1 MIKRL
6 YSLFAAVAA
15 LGLAAG
21 VGTDAMAQ
29 AKDWKKIKIAT
40 EGAYAPWNFTNAAG
54 KLEGFEVDLANDLC
68 KRMKAECEIVA
79 QDWDGIIP
87 SLQAGKYDAIIAG
100 MSITPKRMEVI
111 DFSVPYAVTPSA
123 LAVPKSSPLAKIAAD
138 KNYDLDKDK
147 AGAEKAIEGLKV
159 ALKGKVIGAQVSTTH
174 SNFIEAYFK
183 GVAETRTYKT
193 TEQHDLDLT
202 AGRLDGAYASIGYW
216 KPLLGKPEGK
226 DLVMVGPTFTGG
238 IFGTGVGAGIRKGDP
253 ELKAKFNE
261 AITAAA
267 KDGTIKTL
275 AVKWFGFDNTPQM

>member
-1 MIKRL
+1 MTKRL
-6 YSLFAAVAA
+6 YGLLAAVAV
-15 LGLAAG
+15 LGMTAG
-21 VGTDAMAQ
+21 LGTEAQAQ

-68 KRMKAECEIVA
+68 KRMGATCEIVA

-100 MSITPKRMEVI
+100 MSITAKRQEVI
-111 DFSVPYAVTPSA
+111 DFSSPYALTPSA
-123 LAVPKSSPLAKIAAD
+123 LAVPKSSSLAKIAKD
-138 KNYDLDKDK
+138 KNYDLDKNK
-147 AGAEKAIEGLKV
+147 ADAEKAIEGLKV
-159 ALKGKVIGAQVSTTH
+159 ALKGKVLGAQVSTTH
-174 SNFIEAYFK
+174 SNFIEQYFK

-202 AGRLDGAYASIGYW
+202 AGRLDGAYASIAYW
-216 KPLLGKPEGK
+216 KPLLDKPEGK

-238 IFGTGVGAGIRKGDP
+238 IFGTGVGVGLRKADP

-261 AITAAA
+261 AIAAA
-267 KDGTIKTL
+267 TKDGTIKKL
-275 AVKWFGFDNTPQM
+275 AMQWFGFDNSPQ

>member
-1 MIKRL
+1 MKKRL
-6 YSLFAAVAA
+6 YSMLAAVAA

-68 KRMKAECEIVA
+68 KRMGAECEIVA

-87 SLQAGKYDAIIAG
+87 SLQAGKYDVIIAG
-100 MSITPKRMEVI
+100 MSITAKRMEVI
-111 DFSVPYAVTPSA
+111 DFSTPYASTPAA
-123 LAVPKSSPLAKIAAD
+123 LAVLKTSPLAKIATD
-138 KNYDLDKDK
+138 KNYDLAKNKDD
-147 AGAEKAIEGLKV
+147 AEKQIAALKV

-174 SNFIEAYFK
+174 STFIETYFK
-183 GVAETRTYKT
+183 DVAEIRTYKT
-193 TEQHDLDLT
+193 TEQHDLDIT

-216 KPLLGKPEGK
+216 KPMLDKPEGK

-238 IFGTGVGAGIRKGDP
+238 VFGQGVGAGLRKADP
-253 ELKAKFNE
+253 ELKAKFNTAIE
-261 AITAAA
+261 AAV
-267 KDGTIKTL
+267 KDGT
-275 AVKWFGFDNTPQM
+275 VKKLSMQWFKFDITPQ

>member
-1 MIKRL
+1 MNKRL
-6 YSLFAAVAA
+6 YTLLAAVAA
-15 LGLAAG
+15 LGLSAG
-21 VGTDAMAQ
+21 FGTDATAQ

-87 SLQAGKYDAIIAG
+87 SLQAGKYDVIIAG

-111 DFSVPYAVTPSA
+111 DFSTPYAVTPAA
-123 LAVPKSSPLAKIAAD
+123 LAVLKSSPLAKIPAD
-138 KNYDLDKDK
+138 KNYDLTKNK
-147 AGAEKAIEGLKV
+147 AEAEKAIEGLKV

-183 GVAETRTYKT
+183 GTAETRTYKT
-193 TEQHDLDLT
+193 TEQHDLDIT

-216 KPLLGKPEGK
+216 KPLMGKPEGK

-238 IFGTGVGAGIRKGDP
+238 IFGTGVGVGLRKADP

-261 AITAAA
+261 AIAAA
-267 KDGTIKTL
+267 TKDGTIKKL
-275 AVKWFGFDNTPQM
+275 AMQWFGFDNSPQ